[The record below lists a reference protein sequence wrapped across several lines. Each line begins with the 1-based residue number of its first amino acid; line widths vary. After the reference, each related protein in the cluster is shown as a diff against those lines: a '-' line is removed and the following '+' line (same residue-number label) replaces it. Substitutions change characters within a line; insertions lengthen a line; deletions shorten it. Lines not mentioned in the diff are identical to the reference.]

1 MPSVADIR
9 FDQDVRACCR
19 GHLYEALYRHAAVE
33 GFPPTGTEAACES
46 CGRGLRLHRSK
57 WSYVPETKA
66 EAETR
71 I

>member
-9 FDQDVRACCR
+9 FDEHVRACCR
-19 GHLYEALYRHAAVE
+19 DHLYEAFYRHAAVS
-33 GFPPTGTEAACES
+33 GTPNGTEAACKS

-71 I
+71 T